1 MSEKLGVKETREFLV
16 AVNEITIF
24 LIERFADG
32 VSLEDFAAI
41 YKKITKDESFISK
54 MAAAYD
60 NYVAIPNEMDDLDL
74 YETLDLTKMQLDYI
88 PLIVGAFR
96 VPAPIPVP
104 EPVEEPIE
112 EPVEP
117 VEEPVEPV
125 EEPVEPVEPVEE
137 PIEEPVEDAPI
148 FIDPG
153 KY

>member
-41 YKKITKDESFISK
+41 YKKITKDEAFISK

-96 VPAPIPVP
+96 VPVVV
-104 EPVEEPIE
+104 EPVEDEPVVV
-112 EPVEP
+112 EPVVVEP
-117 VEEPVEPV
+117 VEEEIDD
-125 EEPVEPVEPVEE
+125 E
-137 PIEEPVEDAPI
+137 PI
-148 FIDPG
+148 FIDPVEEENG
-153 KY
+153 KA

>member
-41 YKKITKDESFISK
+41 YKKITKDEAFISK

-96 VPAPIPVP
+96 VPVVVEDPV
-104 EPVEEPIE
+104 V
-112 EPVEP
+112 
-117 VEEPVEPV
+117 VEEPVEVEPVVVDEPVVVEPVVV
-125 EEPVEPVEPVEE
+125 EEPVEE
-137 PIEEPVEDAPI
+137 IEDEPI
-148 FIDPG
+148 FIDPVEGESG
-153 KY
+153 KA